1 VSRRFRPVASTLTV
15 PIQFIHLRCSFG
27 AVRQSI
33 RPTRLHPVTTRPAGR
48 TLHRRDKPDCCCALS
63 AAAGGC
69 RDLIFQRQD
78 AKIWKVFSGALALK
92 TNTRTPCDARVN
104 KNWSAQ
110 SSGNHAKDSR
120 YEFTT
125 EKIHPSALPVTK
137 GHTPEAVTLD
147 LHRQAKNRQW
157 PVFIFFEFLNFVLHA
172 TTYAGIKE
180 SAHFISTYISRRMW
194 GN

>member
-1 VSRRFRPVASTLTV
+1 VFPTSLARHP
-15 PIQFIHLRCSFG
+15 PSFHF
-27 AVRQSI
+27 
-33 RPTRLHPVTTRPAGR
+33 RLHQISARQVGATSRFAVAYR
-48 TLHRRDKPDCCCALS
+48 ARLL
-63 AAAGGC
+63 AAA
-69 RDLIFQRQD
+69 DLIFQRQD
-78 AKIWKVFSGALALK
+78 AKIWKLFSGALALK
-92 TNTRTPCDARVN
+92 TNTRTPCDARVD

-120 YEFTT
+120 HEFTT

-137 GHTPEAVTLD
+137 GHAPEAVTLD

-172 TTYAGIKE
+172 TTYAGIRE
-180 SAHFISTYISRRMW
+180 SAHFISIYIPRRMW

>member
-1 VSRRFRPVASTLTV
+1 
-15 PIQFIHLRCSFG
+15 
-27 AVRQSI
+27 VRQSI
-33 RPTRLHPVTTRPAGR
+33 RPPVFTRLRRGQQAGHSTGATSAFIR
-48 TLHRRDKPDCCCALS
+48 FRRDKPDCCCALS
-63 AAAGGC
+63 AAAGVC

-78 AKIWKVFSGALALK
+78 TKIWKVFSGALALK

-120 YEFTT
+120 HEFTT

-137 GHTPEAVTLD
+137 GHAPEAVTLD

-157 PVFIFFEFLNFVLHA
+157 PVFVFFEFLNFVLHA

-180 SAHFISTYISRRMW
+180 SAHFISIYISRRMW